1 MASRDPHLA
10 AILDGLLGRGPV
22 VPGAHEGAERL
33 LAAGRRALA
42 SAPPGRRAMARA
54 MRIFREATKPRAS
67 LLRLVLDSLLAPAPA
82 LRASAATGRFLRF
95 EGAVTVE
102 LQLAP
107 AARGIDLRGQL
118 TPAGYAAEVV
128 VAGKRRRRA
137 RVAPDGSFV
146 MRGVPRGTVTLEVG
160 PSRFAGLTL

>member
-1 MASRDPHLA
+1 MASRSPHLA
-10 AILDGLLGRGPV
+10 AILDGLLGRGPR
-22 VPGAHEGAERL
+22 VPGAHEEAERL

-54 MRIFREATKPRAS
+54 RRIFVDAARPRAS
-67 LLRLVLDSLLAPAPA
+67 LLRLVLDSMLAPAAA
-82 LRASAATGRFLRF
+82 LRASTAPGRFLRF

-102 LQLAP
+102 LHLTP

-128 VAGKRRRRA
+128 VAGRRRRRA
-137 RVAPDGSFV
+137 RVAPDGGFV
-146 MRGVPRGTVTLEVG
+146 MRAVPRGTVTLEIG
-160 PSRFAGLTL
+160 PSRFEGLSL